1 MTMIKRLL
9 PLLLLGWMACAFS
22 QNSTSQDSTSQN
34 TDRAALEIELES
46 LKDDTLQL
54 NRDLLI
60 LEEDLLYPASS
71 QLAVY
76 LSMDLGEFFHLDSV
90 RLHVDGDLVA
100 SQLYTDQQREALHRG
115 GVQRLYLGNLSS
127 GAHSVSAF
135 FTGQGPRGE
144 QYKRATQRPLKKS
157 QEPVVLELRI
167 VDSGAKLEPR
177 FSIKEWSLQ

>member
-1 MTMIKRLL
+1 MTTIKRLL
-9 PLLLLGWMACAFS
+9 PLLLLGWMACAYS
-22 QNSTSQDSTSQN
+22 QEGDTS
-34 TDRAALEIELES
+34 ALEADLES
-46 LKDDTLQL
+46 LKEATLQL

-76 LSMDLGEFFHLDSV
+76 LSVDLGEFFHLDSV
-90 RLHVDGDLVA
+90 RLHVDGELAA
-100 SQLYTDQQREALHRG
+100 SQLYTDQQRQALHRG

-127 GAHSVSAF
+127 GEHSLSAF

-144 QYKRATQRPLKKS
+144 PYKRAVERRLNKD

-167 VDSGAKLEPR
+167 VDSGTKLEPR

>member
-9 PLLLLGWMACAFS
+9 PLLLLGWMAFAH
-22 QNSTSQDSTSQN
+22 SQDNNRS
-34 TDRAALEIELES
+34 ALEAELES
-46 LKDDTLQL
+46 LKEATLQL

-76 LSMDLGEFFHLDSV
+76 LSVDLGEFFHLDSV
-90 RLHVDGDLVA
+90 RLHVDGELAA

-127 GAHSVSAF
+127 GEHNISAF

-144 QYKRATQRPLKKS
+144 AYKRAVERQLDKG

-167 VDSGAKLEPR
+167 VDSGTKLEPR
-177 FSIKEWSLQ
+177 FRIKEWSLQ